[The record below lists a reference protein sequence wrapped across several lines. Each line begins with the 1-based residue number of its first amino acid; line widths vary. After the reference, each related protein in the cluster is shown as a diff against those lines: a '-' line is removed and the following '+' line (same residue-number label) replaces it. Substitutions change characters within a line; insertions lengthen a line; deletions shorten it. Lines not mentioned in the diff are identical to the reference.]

1 MEWEWVLDMQVKRL
15 LEKICALILIVVM
28 LFGLFTFNMPVV
40 SHAEEDGRI
49 ELKVLHT
56 NDIHARINDFGK
68 MAAYIKAEREVAS
81 HSLYLDAG
89 DIFSGNP
96 VVDLQYGL
104 PIVDLLNQIGL
115 QAMAIGNHE
124 FDYGQEETVK
134 RIEQSNF
141 PWLSANM
148 VVGNDTLV
156 DFPQPDPYHIFDV
169 DGLTVGVLS
178 LTETPPSTAP
188 INVVGMHFDDPIETA
203 KDYQYLV
210 EQTDILIALTHIGYN
225 VDRQL
230 AEEVEFF
237 DLIIGGHSHTTLN
250 QPVVV
255 NGTPIVQTGGN
266 GENIGNVTL
275 SFNQSTGEVEAVE
288 GALQNVSALTE
299 VDAEIQAMVNQY
311 NEEMDELLSEEI
323 GYTETGLNRSGS
335 TDTSLG
341 NFWTDAMR
349 HHTGADVALTNNG
362 GIRANIAVGPVTV
375 HDIYTIEPFANEMMT
390 YEMTGSALKEVI
402 QFSYERRQSIDL
414 QSSGLHYTILTNNT
428 GRYVDAEL
436 YIEGEPIDPDATY
449 TVAVSDYIGT
459 GGSGYDFQG
468 TVLDALTGM
477 MTDAM
482 LTYAKYLT
490 ANDQMLNYSANER
503 IAIEVTEAPIEG
515 EPIGS
520 TEYGLSSV
528 NNRNGDSGLGN
539 LYTDAVRAE
548 TGADFALLNGSSVNG
563 NIPAGVITDSQIE
576 FLDQYSNRVEVVKT
590 DLDRLKEVILTQSNY
605 HGAVDIQVSGLHYQ
619 LIKEG
624 NQFVDVSF
632 TSTDGTSLDNAAQYV
647 VAYNDYMHGSN
658 FYNLGAETVV
668 GEYPLVWQT
677 VVDYIKSHDGPID
690 YQEGSRITIDQSE
703 GDQEFITVAE
713 AIANNQGVATV
724 QGYIVG
730 TMTGNFEGPFVRTN
744 IMLADSP
751 DERDMEHIL
760 PVQLPNN
767 ALREALNI
775 VDHPDH
781 LGKRVQITGDLEN
794 YFSVPGLRNPTDYQ
808 FVEETEHPE
817 LDFIPIVE
825 ARTVSNGEQVKIE
838 GTATTNSGSWGGAG
852 FYLQDETAG
861 IYVYQTEATVEA
873 GDQIVLTGS
882 KNVFNGE
889 VQISDVENLDVV
901 GQVSTPDPIHLMP
914 NQLTSA
920 NQGQL
925 VQIEGATISNLNEVN
940 QYGTFEFNATVNDQ
954 SVLVR
959 VDNRTGLNYADFHF
973 EVGDQVTITGISSI
987 YQDTI
992 QLKPRGTED
1001 IIAFT
1006 EDALAVDVTA
1016 DISVD
1021 QNRLMI
1027 ADDSIVRLA
1036 EDGRLTLDLTGL
1048 NLEHYRI
1055 ELTAEQ
1061 LADLVNKKATL
1072 IVVAQDIQLNIPM
1085 INFADNTT
1093 FALTIEKMTNI
1104 DNRLSPV
1111 YQFTIADG
1119 DQLITSFEEE
1129 ITLSFA
1135 VDTSEVAD
1143 PEDLKVYYLNDQE
1156 DWERVGGEYAN
1167 GYVTATTDHFSIF
1180 TVWDQT
1186 VVSMPNNEEDQIST
1200 IDDQDQVIDDDSDS
1214 TPQLEEVS
1222 KDSVDVTHPLP
1233 ETATTTFNWLLL
1245 GFVLMMTGVV
1255 LIMLRSTK
1263 SVIID

>member
-1 MEWEWVLDMQVKRL
+1 MEWEWVKDMQVKRL
-15 LEKICALILIVVM
+15 LEKGCALILIVVM

-40 SHAEEDGRI
+40 SHAEEDELI

-104 PIVDLLNQIGL
+104 PIVELLNHIDL

-134 RIEQSNF
+134 RIEQANF

-156 DFPQPDPYHIFDV
+156 DFPQPELYHIFDV

-188 INVVGMHFDDPIETA
+188 VNVVGMHFEDPIETA

-230 AEEVEFF
+230 AEEVDFF

-250 QPVVV
+250 QPAVV

-266 GENIGNVTL
+266 GENIGNVIL
-275 SFNQSTGEVEAVE
+275 SFNPSTGEVEAVE
-288 GALQNVSALTE
+288 GFLQNVSALTE
-299 VDAEIQAMVNQY
+299 VDSEIQAMVDQY

-362 GIRANIAVGPVTV
+362 GIRANIAVGPITV

-390 YEMTGSALKEVI
+390 YEMTGAALKDVI

-428 GRYVDAEL
+428 GCYVDAEL
-436 YIEGEPIDPDATY
+436 YIEDEPIDPDATY

-468 TVLDALTGM
+468 AVLDALTGM

-490 ANDQMLNYSANER
+490 ANDQMINYSANER
-503 IAIEVTEAPIEG
+503 IAIEVTDAPIEG

-528 NNRNGDSGLGN
+528 NNRDGDSGLGN

-576 FLDQYSNRVEVVKT
+576 FLDQYSNRIEVVKT
-590 DLDRLKEVILTQSNY
+590 DLDRLKDVILTQSNY
-605 HGAVDIQVSGLHYQ
+605 HGGVDIQVSGIHYQ

-632 TSTDGTSLDNAAQYV
+632 TSPDGSPLDEAKEYI

-668 GEYPLVWQT
+668 GEYPLVWQSI
-677 VVDYIKSHDGPID
+677 VDYIRSYDGPID

-713 AIANNQGVATV
+713 AIANNQGIATV

-730 TMTGNFEGPFVRTN
+730 TMTGNFDGPFVNTN
-744 IMLADSP
+744 MMLADSP
-751 DERDMEHIL
+751 DERNMDHIL

-767 ALREALNI
+767 DIRADLNL
-775 VDHPDH
+775 VDHPDN
-781 LGKRVQITGDLEN
+781 LGKHIQITGDLAN
-794 YFSVPGLRNPTDYQ
+794 YFSVPGLRSPTSYR
-808 FVEETEHPE
+808 FVEEIEEPE
-817 LDFIPIVE
+817 LDLISIAE
-825 ARTVSNGEQVKIE
+825 ARAASNGEQVKVE
-838 GTATTNSGSWGGAG
+838 GIATTNSGSWGGAG

-861 IYVYQTEATVEA
+861 IYVYQTELDIEA

-889 VQISDVENLDVV
+889 VQISDVKNLDIV
-901 GQVSTPDPIHLMP
+901 GQTPTPDPIHLMP
-914 NQLTSA
+914 NQLSSA

-959 VDNRTGLNYADFHF
+959 VDNRTGLNYDDFHF
-973 EVGDQVTITGISSI
+973 EVGDQVIITGISSI

-1001 IIAFT
+1001 IIAFK
-1006 EDALAVDVTA
+1006 EDELAVDVEA
-1016 DISVD
+1016 DVSVD
-1021 QNRLMI
+1021 QNRLVI
-1027 ADDSIVRLA
+1027 EGDSIARLA
-1036 EDGRLTLDLTGL
+1036 EGGRLTIDLADFNLDR
-1048 NLEHYRI
+1048 YRI

-1061 LADLVNKKATL
+1061 LADLVSKKATL
-1072 IVVAQDIQLNIPM
+1072 SVVAQDIQLNIPM
-1085 INFADNTT
+1085 VNFTDNTT
-1093 FALTIEKMTNI
+1093 FALTIEKITGI

-1111 YQFTIADG
+1111 YQFTIEDG
-1119 DQLITSFEEE
+1119 DELITSFEEG

-1135 VDTSEVAD
+1135 VDTNEVD
-1143 PEDLKVYYLNDQE
+1143 NQEDLKIFYLNDQE
-1156 DWERVGGEYAN
+1156 NWELVGGEYED
-1167 GYVTATTDHFSIF
+1167 GYVTAITDHFSVF

-1186 VVSMPNNEEDQIST
+1186 AASTPNNDEEQIMT
-1200 IDDQDQVIDDDSDS
+1200 NDDQEQLIDDDSGS
-1214 TPQLEEVS
+1214 TPQLEDVS
-1222 KDSVDVTHPLP
+1222 KDRVDVTHILP

-1245 GFVLMMTGVV
+1245 GFVLMMSGIV